1 MPMNFKKILC
11 LQSFMYKGSMD
22 KANGGGKI
30 ECGGRVGQV
39 GESNGVE
46 VGTPVIEQ

>member
-1 MPMNFKKILC
+1 MN
-11 LQSFMYKGSMD
+11 MYKGSMD

-39 GESNGVE
+39 GESSNGVE
-46 VGTPVIEQ
+46 MGTPVIEQ